1 MAEQKDDI
9 FELYQRY
16 QTTKETLAGIKDG
29 ATVVCLH
36 YCSGGYTDL
45 KELIESPD
53 YLDEIKRQMMM
64 SLREI
69 RTQLISALQEEDK
82 AELGYSDD
90 DNDRNVEPFPI
101 GTPKSDHRRTL
112 TDTDDGK

>member
-29 ATVVCLH
+29 AAVVCIH
-36 YCSGGYTDL
+36 CSGDYTDL

-53 YLDEIKRQMMM
+53 YLNEIKQQMMM

-69 RTQLISALQEEDK
+69 RTQLISALQEEGN
-82 AELGYSDD
+82 AELGYTDD
-90 DNDRNVEPFPI
+90 TREPFPI
-101 GTPKSDHRRTL
+101 GTPKNDHRRTL

>member
-29 ATVVCLH
+29 AAVVCLH
-36 YCSGGYTDL
+36 YCSGYTDL
-45 KELIESPD
+45 KELIESQD
-53 YLDEIKRQMMM
+53 YLNEIKQQMMM

-69 RTQLISALQEEDK
+69 RTQLISALQEEGD
-82 AELGYSDD
+82 AELGRTDD
-90 DNDRNVEPFPI
+90 AREPFPI
-101 GTPKSDHRRTL
+101 GTPKNDHRRHSP
-112 TDTDDGK
+112 DTDDGK